1 MECACF
7 SWIYHNNKNNEE
19 NTMLAKITVA
29 DYMTK
34 KVVTLNK
41 ETSVIDAVK
50 KLLDSKITC
59 APVVDAQGHLLGV
72 FSEKDS
78 IKVFLKSVYN
88 QDMGGKVGD
97 YMTAGVISVDA
108 DSSIVELAEK
118 FDHSSVRSFPVFDD
132 GAFVGIISRTDVL
145 KALISLK

>member
-1 MECACF
+1 
-7 SWIYHNNKNNEE
+7 
-19 NTMLAKITVA
+19 MLAKITVA

-34 KVVTLNK
+34 RVVTLSK
-41 ETSVIDAVK
+41 DTLVMDAIK
-50 KLLDSKITC
+50 KLLDHKITC
-59 APVVDAQGHLLGV
+59 APVVDDQGHLIGL

-78 IKVFLKSVYN
+78 IKVFLESIYN
-88 QDMGGKVGD
+88 QGMGGKVGD

-132 GAFVGIISRTDVL
+132 GKFVGVISRTDVL
-145 KALISLK
+145 KALVSLK

>member
-1 MECACF
+1 
-7 SWIYHNNKNNEE
+7 
-19 NTMLAKITVA
+19 MLAKITVA

-34 KVVTLNK
+34 RVVTLSK
-41 ETSVIDAVK
+41 DSLVIDAIK
-50 KLLDSKITC
+50 KLLDHKITC
-59 APVVDAQGHLLGV
+59 APVMDAQGHLLGV

-108 DSSIVELAEK
+108 DASIVELAEK
-118 FDHSSVRSFPVFDD
+118 FDQSSVRSFPVFDD
-132 GAFVGIISRTDVL
+132 GKFVGIISRTDVL
-145 KALISLK
+145 KALITLK

>member
-1 MECACF
+1 
-7 SWIYHNNKNNEE
+7 
-19 NTMLAKITVA
+19 MLAKITVA

-34 KVVTLNK
+34 RVVTLSKDNL
-41 ETSVIDAVK
+41 VIDAIK
-50 KLLDSKITC
+50 KLLDHKITC
-59 APVVDAQGHLLGV
+59 APVVDTQGHLLGV

-108 DSSIVELAEK
+108 DASIVELAEK

-132 GAFVGIISRTDVL
+132 GRFVGIISRTDVL
-145 KALISLK
+145 KALITLK

>member
-1 MECACF
+1 
-7 SWIYHNNKNNEE
+7 
-19 NTMLAKITVA
+19 MLAKITVA

-34 KVVTLNK
+34 RVVTLSK
-41 ETSVIDAVK
+41 DSLVIDAIK
-50 KLLDSKITC
+50 QLLDHKITC
-59 APVVDAQGHLLGV
+59 APVLDVQGHLIGV

-108 DSSIVELAEK
+108 DASIVELAEK

-132 GAFVGIISRTDVL
+132 GKFVGIISRTDVL
-145 KALISLK
+145 KALITLK